1 MISGIKRLDLLRFA
15 RSNVMFV
22 FMLVAFLVMW
32 ISIPSFGNMA
42 NIISLFN
49 QICIYG
55 VAALGMTFLII
66 AGEFDMSMGSVLS
79 FTTIIV
85 AFFCRFLNNAALG
98 VICGLS
104 AGALFGFVNGFL
116 AVKGK
121 INVFIVTLSTMVII
135 KGMSITF
142 CDILGMPSAI
152 QINNDV
158 LYEFGNGKIFGV
170 PYLVL
175 LFLILVVISTYI
187 LKNTFFGR
195 RLYAIG
201 GNVDVSMLSG
211 INVGRNKIYAFVV
224 AGFSAGIAGVM
235 MVSKM
240 QAGIPLYADDLPLTA
255 VCAVVLGGSSLA
267 GGRGNALNTLVGII
281 ILSLM
286 TNAFNQLGVDPYVQ
300 NTIKGLVV
308 VAVVVVDGLIK
319 VRKSRSR

>member
-1 MISGIKRLDLLRFA
+1 MISSIKRLDLFKFA
-15 RSNVMFV
+15 KNNVMLV
-22 FMLVAFLVMW
+22 FMLIAVLVMW
-32 ISIPSFGNMA
+32 ISIPSFGNVS
-42 NIISLFN
+42 NVISLFN

-85 AFFCRFLNNAALG
+85 AFFCRFLNNMFLG
-98 VICGLS
+98 ILCGL
-104 AGALFGFVNGFL
+104 AIGALFGFVNGFL

-142 CDILGMPSAI
+142 CDILGLPSSI
-152 QINNDV
+152 QINNDY
-158 LYEFGNGKIFGV
+158 LYKFGSGKIFGV
-170 PYLVL
+170 PYLVI
-175 LFLILVVISTYI
+175 LFLILVVISSFI
-187 LKNTFFGR
+187 MKNTVFGR

-201 GNVDVSMLSG
+201 GNPDVSAVAG
-211 INVGRNKIYAFVV
+211 VNVGRNKIYAFII
-224 AGFSAGIAGVM
+224 AGFSAGVAGVM

-255 VCAVVLGGSSLA
+255 VCSVVLGGGSLA
-267 GGRGNALNTLVGII
+267 GGRGNAFNTLVGII
-281 ILSLM
+281 IISLM
-286 TNAFNQLGVDPYVQ
+286 TNAFNLLGVNPYVQ

-308 VAVVVVDGLIK
+308 VIVVVADGLIK
-319 VRKSRSR
+319 VKRSQGR